1 METLRDELEFKNHK
15 IEEYESMLQAE
26 RQRLKDMGQELQVS
40 YITMFT
46 FLTNSF
52 WRIKKNQSTLTSSR
66 VVCQDPKG
74 TASMF
79 YWMTVFYYFQGT
91 LEKLDIQTE
100 TNNKLLAQQD
110 KQQVSYP
117 AFEL

>member
-15 IEEYESMLQAE
+15 IEEYESILQAE

-40 YITMFT
+40 YLTMFT

-52 WRIKKNQSTLTSSR
+52 WRINKKSTLASSR
-66 VVCQDPKG
+66 VVCQDTKG
-74 TASMF
+74 TPYMF
-79 YWMTVFYYFQGT
+79 YWMTFFAYFQGT

-110 KQQVSYP
+110 KQQVSSP

>member
-52 WRIKKNQSTLTSSR
+52 WRIKKNQSTLASSL
-66 VVCQDPKG
+66 VVVKACFTGCLFFTIFREP
-74 TASMF
+74 
-79 YWMTVFYYFQGT
+79 
-91 LEKLDIQTE
+91 
-100 TNNKLLAQQD
+100 
-110 KQQVSYP
+110 
-117 AFEL
+117 

>member
-1 METLRDELEFKNHK
+1 M
-15 IEEYESMLQAE
+15 
-26 RQRLKDMGQELQVS
+26 
-40 YITMFT
+40 T
-46 FLTNSF
+46 FF
-52 WRIKKNQSTLTSSR
+52 
-66 VVCQDPKG
+66 
-74 TASMF
+74 A
-79 YWMTVFYYFQGT
+79 YFQGT